1 MHLAGEFLVARE
13 ICFGCSD
20 AGLVFGPYGL
30 GYPLD
35 LYLHLCDLKTMSVS
49 CELTRRQYKGQ
60 ESRCIPFHLLHLV
73 PSPLGAG
80 PPSSAL
86 EGGEVMWRSEP
97 GGQSLAYLH
106 VGRSHLLL
114 AFVGYSVGFVE
125 SLVHTSRRAKRGM
138 SP

>member
-30 GYPLD
+30 GYSLD

-49 CELTRRQYKGQ
+49 CELTRRQN
-60 ESRCIPFHLLHLV
+60 RCIPFHLLHLV

-80 PPSSAL
+80 PPFSAL
-86 EGGEVMWRSEP
+86 EGGEVLWRSER
-97 GGQSLAYLH
+97 GGQSLTNLH
-106 VGRSHLLL
+106 AGRNHLLL
-114 AFVGYSVGFVE
+114 AFVGCSEGFVE
-125 SLVHTSRRAKRGM
+125 SLVHTSQRGKRGM
-138 SP
+138 SPY